1 MHLVYILYSITLDKY
16 YIGYTSNLEE
26 RLYKHV
32 HSSKGFTSRAKD
44 WTIVHHEEYS
54 TKSDALMREKQI
66 KNWKNRSLIENL
78 ITIQR
83 NRG

>member
-1 MHLVYILYSITLDKY
+1 MHLVYILYSTTLDKY

-26 RLYKHV
+26 RLYKHL
-32 HSSKGFTSRAKD
+32 HSAKGFTSRAKD
-44 WTIVHHEEYS
+44 WTIVHPEEYS
-54 TKSDALMREKQI
+54 TKSEALMREKQI

>member
-1 MHLVYILYSITLDKY
+1 MHLVYILYSAILDKY

-26 RLYKHV
+26 RLYKHL

-44 WTIVHHEEYS
+44 WIIVYHESYS
-54 TKSDALMREKQI
+54 TKSDALIREKQI